1 MIRLGAAILAI
12 GLCAT
17 GSCVVPGAAF
27 ASQGGQAAIKK
38 WSAMDQCEREAQ
50 AAFPDYS
57 AEAVAKRDARLN
69 ECLESKDLPPRAPLS
84 PTH

>member
-12 GLCAT
+12 GLCLVSGT
-17 GSCVVPGAAF
+17 AF
-27 ASQGGQAAIKK
+27 ATQAGQSAITK
-38 WSAMDQCEREAQ
+38 WAAMDRCEREAQ

-84 PTH
+84 PPH

>member
-1 MIRLGAAILAI
+1 MTRFATVTFAA
-12 GLCAT
+12 GLCLV
-17 GSCVVPGAAF
+17 SGAAF
-27 ASQGGQAAIKK
+27 ATQGGQAAIKK

-57 AEAVAKRDARLN
+57 VEAVAKRESKLN
-69 ECLESKDLPPRAPLS
+69 ECLEIHNLPPRAPLS